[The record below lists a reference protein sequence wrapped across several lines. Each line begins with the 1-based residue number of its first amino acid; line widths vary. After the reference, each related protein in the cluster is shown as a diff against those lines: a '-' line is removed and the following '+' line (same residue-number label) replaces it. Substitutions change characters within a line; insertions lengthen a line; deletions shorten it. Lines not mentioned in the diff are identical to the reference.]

1 MTKLVKKIIA
11 SIICLATTSTAIA
24 QTEWVFA
31 ASTDTF
37 DVFVD
42 ITSIKRDDDMAF
54 VRELT
59 RYKEK
64 NHTDKGTPFETVIS
78 KILFDCKKKRYSV
91 IKLEIYDDYFAKDN
105 EVLSDEFGEEWTDVE
120 KDSVVA
126 GTMRMACRKIKF
138 RVS

>member
-1 MTKLVKKIIA
+1 MPCITL
-11 SIICLATTSTAIA
+11 A

-42 ITSIKRDDDMAF
+42 ITSIRRNDDMAF

-91 IKLEIYDDYFAKDN
+91 IKLTIYDDYFAKDN
-105 EVLSDEFGEEWTDVE
+105 MVLSDEFGEEWTEVE

-126 GTMRMACRKIKF
+126 GTMRLACKKHRF